1 MVAALGVDGVADPV
15 LRRRRR
21 RRRYRPH
28 HLDRLAR
35 ADAARVFLLPG
46 VGAQGG
52 RVDDLGPV
60 FTIGP
65 ASGLI
70 SLSRGLVQAHRLS
83 GGDPAAA
90 ARREA
95 QRLREQAWAL
105 VA

>member
-1 MVAALGVDGVADPV
+1 MPGA
-15 LRRRRR
+15 
-21 RRRYRPH
+21 
-28 HLDRLAR
+28 
-35 ADAARVFLLPG
+35 VFLLPG

-52 RVDDLGPV
+52 RVDDLRPV
-60 FTIGP
+60 FTRGP

-70 SLSRGLVQAHRLS
+70 AVSRGIVQAHRMT

-95 QRLREQAWAL
+95 ARLREQAWAL